1 MGCDAQKVWGCAQ
14 ELGGFRSASTAVSL
28 LAQEAQNTYHLSEY
42 LPLANCQGLF
52 SFLACASFL
61 EKEAVWLEAA
71 PGGAVA
77 EARAAEH
84 SRRPQPALPLTAET
98 VCWCGLSVPH
108 AL

>member
-14 ELGGFRSASTAVSL
+14 ELGGFRSASTAISL
-28 LAQEAQNTYHLSEY
+28 LAEEAQNTSQSEY
-42 LPLANCQGLF
+42 LPLADCQGLF

-77 EARAAEH
+77 EARVAEH

-98 VCWCGLSVPH
+98 VRWCGLSVPR